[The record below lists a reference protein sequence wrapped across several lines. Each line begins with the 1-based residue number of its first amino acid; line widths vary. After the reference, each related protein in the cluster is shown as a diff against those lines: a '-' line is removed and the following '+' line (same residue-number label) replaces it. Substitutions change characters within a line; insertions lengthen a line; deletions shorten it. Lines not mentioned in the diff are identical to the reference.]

1 MLTSMSEL
9 PLKTASDSVK
19 KPKSKKK
26 YVIIAGIALLVPA
39 ITVGTLVLTKNDDKA
54 LTSTTNNNSVTADKD
69 DSDYVGNTDSC
80 KPLDDNQWY
89 RTNKTL
95 SVDYTN
101 DQIVN
106 VFVEKRGFFRTED
119 GGKTWKYLSKGIK
132 GFNAPDNDKGR
143 PCYLEFKSTAMDP
156 TNPQRILIGALG
168 DFGTITSN
176 FNQAGGMLETTDGGK
191 TWKQVLTDG
200 VVGYVHD
207 IAIDPTDPKTIYYVT
222 SPLKP
227 VGQDKSLLTKGLAYK
242 TIDGGKSWQEL
253 PTGLYGGST
262 AQEIFI
268 DSKNPKR
275 LVITTATFTQGP
287 NGRMPGGEGL
297 GTLVSEDGGVTW
309 KSFDTLPDGETS
321 LNSYA
326 SMSNLNN
333 LYISVMSDS
342 GAKSYYSKDMG
353 KTFTKSGL
361 PMDVVTYDESDP
373 AGNTLIGYGWQTGLK
388 SIFKSTNG
396 GATWTPIGTIP
407 SDITNIQDPKQRIS
421 KIVISKTDSK
431 TIYMSGSS
439 ANVWKSVDS
448 GGTWQTI
455 LSLTTLP

>member
-1 MLTSMSEL
+1 
-9 PLKTASDSVK
+9 
-19 KPKSKKK
+19 
-26 YVIIAGIALLVPA
+26 
-39 ITVGTLVLTKNDDKA
+39 
-54 LTSTTNNNSVTADKD
+54 
-69 DSDYVGNTDSC
+69 
-80 KPLDDNQWY
+80 
-89 RTNKTL
+89 
-95 SVDYTN
+95 
-101 DQIVN
+101 
-106 VFVEKRGFFRTED
+106 
-119 GGKTWKYLSKGIK
+119 
-132 GFNAPDNDKGR
+132 
-143 PCYLEFKSTAMDP
+143 
-156 TNPQRILIGALG
+156 
-168 DFGTITSN
+168 
-176 FNQAGGMLETTDGGK
+176 
-191 TWKQVLTDG
+191 
-200 VVGYVHD
+200 
-207 IAIDPTDPKTIYYVT
+207 
-222 SPLKP
+222 
-227 VGQDKSLLTKGLAYK
+227 
-242 TIDGGKSWQEL
+242 
-253 PTGLYGGST
+253 
-262 AQEIFI
+262 
-268 DSKNPKR
+268 
-275 LVITTATFTQGP
+275 
-287 NGRMPGGEGL
+287 MPGGEGL
-297 GTLVSEDGGVTW
+297 GTLISEDGGVTW

-396 GATWTPIGTIP
+396 GATWTAIGTIP
-407 SDITNIQDPKQRIS
+407 SDITNIQDAKQRIS